1 VSGAATSW
9 YTRYLSCK
17 KTVDD
22 RALNRGVV
30 ERLRAEIAELR
41 ASRLH
46 VLEIGGGLGT
56 MAARLVDWGL
66 LERAEYE
73 LLDVDADLLSDAR
86 DWLLAWAQGRGFVA
100 ESDGAGITVRGQP
113 AVDVS
118 VRFLHAELGQFLQER
133 SPGSAR
139 ADLII
144 ANALLDLVELPL
156 ILPRLFELVVPGG
169 LYFFT
174 SNYDG
179 ETIFEPEHPDDER
192 FMRVYHRS
200 MDERVQSG
208 RSAGDSRTGRHL
220 FSHLPAAGATLLA
233 AGSSDH
239 VVHGREGRYPAHE
252 AVFLHQIVSFVDE
265 ELRKH
270 TEIHAAAL
278 AAWVALRRH
287 QIEQGELIYIAHQL
301 DFVGR
306 TRALPSNS
314 SNQRLRPSPP
324 A

>member
-1 VSGAATSW
+1 MSGTAPSW
-9 YTRYLSCK
+9 YTRYLSSK

-22 RALNRGVV
+22 RALNHGVV
-30 ERLRAEIAELR
+30 ERLRAEIAALG
-41 ASRLH
+41 ASRVR

-56 MAARLVDWGL
+56 MAARLIDWGL
-66 LERAEYE
+66 LGRAEYE
-73 LLDVDADLLSDAR
+73 LLDVDADLLSNAR
-86 DWLLAWAQGRGFVA
+86 AWLLAWAQSRGFVA
-100 ESDGAGITVRGQP
+100 QADGAGITVRGQP
-113 AVDVS
+113 AIDVS

-144 ANALLDLVELPL
+144 ANALLDLVEVPV

-169 LYFFT
+169 LYFST
-174 SNYDG
+174 INYDG

-200 MDERVQSG
+200 MDERVRYG
-208 RSAGDSRTGRHL
+208 RAAGDSKTGRHL
-220 FSHLPAAGATLLA
+220 FWHLPAAGATILA

-239 VVHGREGRYPAHE
+239 VVHGRKGRYPADE

-270 TEIHAAAL
+270 TEIDAAAL

-287 QIEQGELIYIAHQL
+287 QIEQGELVYIAHQL

-314 SNQRLRPSPP
+314 SNQRLRSSPP